1 MTEYLAMWKNFINF
15 KGRTSRRGYWLAV
28 TFNLIAVII
37 LTLLSN
43 FSYLFAA
50 LAGIYGFLSSIPLFA
65 LEIRRLHDIN
75 RCGWW
80 VLLPMIPLVG
90 GIILLVW
97 LCKSSV
103 DEGNIYGDFQ
113 VS

>member
-1 MTEYLAMWKNFINF
+1 
-15 KGRTSRRGYWLAV
+15 
-28 TFNLIAVII
+28 

-43 FSYLFAA
+43 FTLIFAV
-50 LAGIYGFLSSIPLFA
+50 LTGIYVFASIIPLFA

-80 VLLPMIPLVG
+80 VFLPMIPLVG

-97 LCKSSV
+97 FCKSSV
-103 DEGNIYGDFQ
+103 DEGNIYGSMQ
-113 VS
+113 V

>member
-1 MTEYLAMWKNFINF
+1 MPEYLSIWKNFANF
-15 KGRTSRRGYWLAV
+15 KGRTSRRGYWLAIAFHIIV
-28 TFNLIAVII
+28 TIV

-43 FSYLFAA
+43 FTLIFAV
-50 LAGIYGFLSSIPLFA
+50 LTGIYVFASIIPLFA

-80 VLLPMIPLVG
+80 VFLPMIPLVG

-97 LCKSSV
+97 FCKSSV
-103 DEGNIYGDFQ
+103 DEGNIYGSLQ
-113 VS
+113 V